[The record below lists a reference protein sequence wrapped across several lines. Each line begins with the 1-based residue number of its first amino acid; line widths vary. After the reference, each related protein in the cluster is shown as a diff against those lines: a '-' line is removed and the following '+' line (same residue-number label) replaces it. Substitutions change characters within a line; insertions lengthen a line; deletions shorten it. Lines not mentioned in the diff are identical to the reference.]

1 MEEKVKRLIKF
12 EEILKYDSKQGIF
25 NIINFEET
33 NHSSTCFSPISIF
46 DDKNR
51 GTISEDNE
59 KVQALLKILMKD
71 FTKEEKKEKI
81 KNLKFKNKELRA
93 IGSIL
98 GMAIGDAMGSRM
110 EFEPYIPEDLFEKIK
125 EKYHNIEYLKDMG
138 DRPGGHFNLEP
149 GQWTDDTSMG
159 LCLADSL
166 LVNDGRLEKF
176 DLMNRFIA
184 WWIGGYN
191 NAFRLL
197 TKPRHSVGLGGNI
210 SLSFRKYMK
219 KPVEKTEAG
228 NENTSG
234 NGSIMR
240 NAAIPICF
248 NDKIEEAC
256 ENAKEQS
263 LTTHKGIQAREC
275 CNILTNI
282 VFKILNET
290 KYEKKDEKK
299 DNKKDDKKDEKKGDK
314 KDEENYGKVDVK
326 PILENLKK
334 DKILDVKNNSD
345 YNLYKSIYDDVT
357 DLINH
362 EKNSQENWN
371 WKDGIYN
378 YNSKRAEKQP
388 GYIGSYAMDNLAMS
402 LNIVYRANSFEEA
415 IIKAVNLR
423 GDADSV
429 ASVVGQIAG
438 AAYPIYE
445 IPSKWI
451 EAIYKWDRG
460 EIALRG
466 YMLSRLHS
474 NESSY
479 INKLNKKG
487 KEGK

>member
-1 MEEKVKRLIKF
+1 MAEKIKRLIEF
-12 EEILKYDSKQGIF
+12 EEIIKYDSKKRIF
-25 NIINFEET
+25 NIIEFDNK
-33 NHSSTCFSPISIF
+33 NHSSTCFAPISIF

-59 KVQALLKILMKD
+59 KVQALLKILIEGS
-71 FTKEEKKEKI
+71 TKEEKKEKI
-81 KNLKFKNKELRA
+81 KKLKFKNIELRS

-98 GMAIGDAMGSRM
+98 GMAIGDAMGSRL
-110 EFEPYIPEDLFEKIK
+110 EFQPYIPEEQLEKIIAQYK
-125 EKYHNIEYLKDMG
+125 LPYLKDMG
-138 DRPGGHFNLEP
+138 DRPGGHFKLEP

-166 LVNDGRLEKF
+166 LVNDGKLDKF

-197 TKPRHSVGLGGNI
+197 KKPRHSVGLGGNI
-210 SLSFRKYMK
+210 SLSFRQYMK
-219 KPVEKTEAG
+219 NPVEETEAG

-248 NDKIEEAC
+248 NYDIEVAC
-256 ENAKEQS
+256 EKAKEQS
-263 LTTHKGIQAREC
+263 LTTHQGIQAKEC

-282 VFKILNET
+282 VVKILNE
-290 KYEKKDEKK
+290 KKNENDYE
-299 DNKKDDKKDEKKGDK
+299 
-314 KDEENYGKVDVK
+314 KVDVK

-334 DKILDVKNNSD
+334 DKNLDVKRNPD
-345 YNLYKSIYDDVT
+345 YTTYPSIYNNVIN
-357 DLINH
+357 LINH
-362 EKNSQENWN
+362 EKNSKENWN

-378 YNSKRAEKQP
+378 YNQQRAQRQP

-402 LNIVYRANSFEEA
+402 LNIVYRSNSFEEA

-438 AAYPIYE
+438 AAYPLYE

-451 EAIYKWDRG
+451 EAIYNWDDG

-474 NESSY
+474 KESSY
-479 INKLNKKG
+479 FKKPIKKEG
-487 KEGK
+487 KEGKEGK